1 MTDLTA
7 LPLRT
12 DDGAFHV
19 VVEAPRGSPLKLKY
33 EPPLGVF
40 VFKRP
45 LPLGLTYPYDWGFF
59 PSTAADDG
67 DPLDAMVLF
76 DAPTWPG
83 VVIPSVPIGV
93 LRLLQKEGAAP
104 GRERNDRV
112 LVVPSEERRVE
123 DVRGLP
129 PRVTQELE
137 QFFVMASK
145 SAGKDVTIGGWEG
158 PDAARESIRAASE
171 KFAQRAPK

>member
-7 LPLRT
+7 LPLRG

-33 EPPLGVF
+33 EPPLGAF
-40 VFKRP
+40 VFQRP
-45 LPLGLTYPYDWGFF
+45 LPLGLAYPYDWGFF

-76 DAPTWPG
+76 EAPTWPG
-83 VVIPSVPIGV
+83 VVIPSVPIGI
-93 LRLLQKEGAAP
+93 LRLLQKEGAAR

-112 LVVPSEERRVE
+112 LVVPSEDPRFS

-129 PRVTQELE
+129 PRVTHELE

-145 SAGKDVTIGGWEG
+145 TAGKDVTIGGWEG
-158 PDAARESIRAASE
+158 PDAARESIRAAGE